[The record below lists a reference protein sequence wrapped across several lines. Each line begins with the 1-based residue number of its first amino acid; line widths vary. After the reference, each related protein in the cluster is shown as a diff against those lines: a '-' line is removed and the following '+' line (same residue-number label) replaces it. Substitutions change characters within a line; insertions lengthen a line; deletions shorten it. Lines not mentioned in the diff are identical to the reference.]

1 MDGPSQS
8 TNPFERDWQHPSPN
22 PAPSYQQQPYR
33 SHPNSPVQSPPT
45 PPLQQPTATASN
57 AWPARLANEST
68 SSLAHGDVRHAWSGT
83 LHHPTDRANQNTW
96 SPIGK
101 DPPGESSAYTV
112 KSWADPN
119 IGMNAYSMSPVLAQD
134 DGYNIDPTKLLLAKP
149 PEKPLSKW
157 EQSRVRGRR
166 CNDWPCAVIFLV
178 LLGVVLFFG
187 IQGLRDLISNPLDI
201 CDVLD
206 TSVIDQAAVLPPS
219 PVADEIYDNCL
230 TYIVRGDLRSARGMC
245 LVFAVDELLGF
256 QNPMAANIT
265 SSSSKRD
272 HLSVQPVY
280 HAIERRQSSI
290 PPIIQDVFDHCIVF
304 FTNSTST
311 APQQCWQYAFSK
323 LTTLVNGG
331 LAPSL
336 IQLFDSCLLPA
347 LQGSNRT
354 LFSCA
359 DYATGILGSRLN
371 APQLGTIVSNCTS
384 DVVSAIHNQTTTPQS
399 AQQCVQTALAAAG
412 VNSTTIQ
419 SAFSSCITP
428 VLNLAQKPS
437 QLPQTISSCALFG
450 LQQSGSAAALSVYQ
464 GCIQTFLNG
473 TTLNPLESA
482 AQCADLVVTTILGA
496 NSTYSLIVQGV
507 THSLTSDAQNILS
520 DQCLSQTIRDFVAH
534 PSFSLSNCLFQGLAK
549 RICRDLEAVAQ
560 LPKYLNSFRDLFY
573 QNAPGLIFTS
583 LWVLFVAAFTSTI
596 WLAIVF
602 RFAGFLIRFSVYA
615 SLLWLTII
623 AGLNFA
629 VAEIPGGT
637 LLLIYVALKALW
649 LCIVWHQIGF
659 AVVTV
664 RASLRALKDYQ
675 FGPFFLAMLML
686 VWMSAWCIVF
696 GGAWY
701 QVYKPGYLSETV
713 VPVAGV
719 ILVLMFFWTFETWK
733 NVLAVTISNI
743 VSHWYFLSSTHSPY
757 QLVARYPISRALFWS
772 VTTSFGSVCFGSLLV
787 AALKTGHYFYKRG
800 KNSNNPWVKAVV
812 LFIFHWIEWILI
824 TFNMYAFVQVGA
836 YRKPYLAA
844 AKDTLKL
851 IQTRGIEMIVNDA
864 LVDSVL
870 DNGRWLGALTCA
882 GASVVV
888 GKAGF
893 HLPWILLVFMFFL
906 SLIFGFAFLSI
917 MAVTVEISV
926 ATLFVCFAED
936 PDALRLAQPRLH
948 AKMLKEWKRRFKF
961 LPEFLGHVGE
971 GEEGTERLEKKGW
984 GWWGRKK

>member
-1 MDGPSQS
+1 M
-8 TNPFERDWQHPSPN
+8 
-22 PAPSYQQQPYR
+22 
-33 SHPNSPVQSPPT
+33 
-45 PPLQQPTATASN
+45 
-57 AWPARLANEST
+57 
-68 SSLAHGDVRHAWSGT
+68 
-83 LHHPTDRANQNTW
+83 
-96 SPIGK
+96 
-101 DPPGESSAYTV
+101 
-112 KSWADPN
+112 
-119 IGMNAYSMSPVLAQD
+119 
-134 DGYNIDPTKLLLAKP
+134 
-149 PEKPLSKW
+149 
-157 EQSRVRGRR
+157 
-166 CNDWPCAVIFLV
+166 
-178 LLGVVLFFG
+178 
-187 IQGLRDLISNPLDI
+187 
-201 CDVLD
+201 
-206 TSVIDQAAVLPPS
+206 
-219 PVADEIYDNCL
+219 
-230 TYIVRGDLRSARGMC
+230 
-245 LVFAVDELLGF
+245 
-256 QNPMAANIT
+256 
-265 SSSSKRD
+265 
-272 HLSVQPVY
+272 Y
-280 HAIERRQSSI
+280 HAVEGRQSM

-311 APQQCWQYAFSK
+311 APQQCWQYTFSK
-323 LTTLVNGG
+323 FTTLVNGG

-347 LQGSNRT
+347 LRGSNRT

-384 DVVSAIHNQTTTPQS
+384 DVVSAIHNQTTTSQS
-399 AQQCVQTALAAAG
+399 AQQCVQTALTAAG

-419 SAFSSCITP
+419 TVFSVCVTP

-437 QLPQTISSCALFG
+437 QLPQAISSCALFG
-450 LQQSGSAAALSVYQ
+450 LQQSGSAAALTVYQ
-464 GCIQTFLNG
+464 SCIQTFLNG
-473 TTLNPLESA
+473 STLNPLESA
-482 AQCADLVVTTILGA
+482 AQCADLVVTTILGT
-496 NSTYSLIVQGV
+496 NSTYNLIVQGV
-507 THSLTSDAQNILS
+507 THSLTSNIQSIIS
-520 DQCLSQTIRDFVAH
+520 DQCLSQTIRDFVTH
-534 PSFSLSNCLFQGLAK
+534 PSFSLTNCLFQGLAK

-573 QNAPGLIFTS
+573 QNATGLIFTS

-637 LLLIYVALKALW
+637 LLLIYVGLKALW

-719 ILVLMFFWTFETWK
+719 ILVLMFFWTFEVGLEMEMHHTLDEFFFFFYTNQLLFFLFVHGIPNQPQPQTWK
-733 NVLAVTISNI
+733 NVLAVTISDI

-757 QLVARYPISRALFWS
+757 QLAARYPISRALFWS

-800 KNSNNPWVKAVV
+800 RNSNNPWVKAVV

-824 TFNMYAFVQVGA
+824 TFNMYAFVQVGINV
-836 YRKPYLAA
+836 RIL
-844 AKDTLKL
+844 
-851 IQTRGIEMIVNDA
+851 
-864 LVDSVL
+864 DS
-870 DNGRWLGALTCA
+870 
-882 GASVVV
+882 S
-888 GKAGF
+888 GKF
-893 HLPWILLVFMFFL
+893 
-906 SLIFGFAFLSI
+906 
-917 MAVTVEISV
+917 
-926 ATLFVCFAED
+926 
-936 PDALRLAQPRLH
+936 
-948 AKMLKEWKRRFKF
+948 
-961 LPEFLGHVGE
+961 
-971 GEEGTERLEKKGW
+971 
-984 GWWGRKK
+984 